1 MVFPHLFTRPSR
13 ETDTREILV
22 NARQVS
28 ILPQTPNVQC
38 FLQDLNREEAW
49 KTINEHT
56 APPVNYPLTTIIH
69 VDTILSAILVVRVF
83 EIIKRFRELC
93 EICDRELT
101 RATDNNVSPS

>member
-1 MVFPHLFTRPSR
+1 MSL
-13 ETDTREILV
+13 
-22 NARQVS
+22 
-28 ILPQTPNVQC
+28 LPQTPNVQC
-38 FLQDLNREEAW
+38 FLQVLNREEAW
-49 KTINEHT
+49 KAISEHT
-56 APPVNYPLTTIIH
+56 TTPVNSPLTTIIH

>member
-1 MVFPHLFTRPSR
+1 MHNHGPKSPDLQRLF
-13 ETDTREILV
+13 
-22 NARQVS
+22 N
-28 ILPQTPNVQC
+28 N
-38 FLQDLNREEAW
+38 LNREEAW

-69 VDTILSAILVVRVF
+69 IDTILSAILVVRVF